1 MKYTPAQER
10 AVMFGDGNLLLSAA
24 AGSGK
29 TAALTGRIVQLL
41 IEDRAELPEML
52 IVTYTRAAA
61 AEMRSRISRR
71 LHEMT
76 ADGHRVGRHLAA
88 LPSADISTIH
98 SFLYKALRPYFPSL
112 GLSPDYRI
120 TDVSTIRAMK
130 TAAMRDVVDDFFSR
144 NEGFSQKDGHSQ
156 DESDAASAIS
166 FAELADVI
174 GQARDSAALD
184 EELLRIAES
193 LVAAAEDE
201 SSLDRYADCLDAAAG
216 DVMNSPHGA
225 VLHAEL
231 ENLSK
236 HYFKIFSE
244 CADEFPAYPKVEKQ
258 YGPALHSTLEWLGR
272 VSSALVSAPYE
283 ELRAVFGSYA
293 PPALGRLLAKD
304 ACESSDRFKF
314 HRDRLKT
321 DIEHF
326 TGSFFSF
333 TEDEIRLSAHR
344 TAAVPRT

>member
-10 AVMFGDGNLLLSAA
+10 AVFYGDGNLLLSAA

-29 TAALTGRIVQLL
+29 TAALTGRISELL
-41 IEDRAELPEML
+41 IEDRAELSEML

-71 LHEMT
+71 LRELS
-76 ADGHRVGRHLAA
+76 AEGHRVGRHLAA

-98 SFLYKALRPYFPSL
+98 SFLYKSLRPYFPTL

-120 TDVSTIRAMK
+120 ADVSTIRAMK

-144 NEGFSQKDGHSQ
+144 NDGFLRIDGHSQ
-156 DESDAASAIS
+156 DESERTSVS

-201 SSLDRYADCLDAAAG
+201 SALDRYADDLDEAADG
-216 DVMNSPHGA
+216 ILNSRHGA
-225 VLHAEL
+225 ILRGRLEEL
-231 ENLSK
+231 TR

-244 CADEFPAYPKVEKQ
+244 CADEFPAYPKVNDK
-258 YGPALHSTLEWLGR
+258 YGPALQYVLEWLER
-272 VSSALVSAPYE
+272 VHHALGTAPYDD
-283 ELRAVFGSYA
+283 LRAVFTSYA
-293 PPALGRLLAKD
+293 PPALGRLLSKD

-314 HRDRLKT
+314 HVSPFPSPG
-321 DIEHF
+321 DIPNPGIE
-326 TGSFFSF
+326 SRCPALQIDSLPS
-333 TEDEIRLSAHR
+333 E
-344 TAAVPRT
+344 